1 VLHGVKILAGFF
13 NKIPLC
19 PEGIWWVPTGYH
31 QKGKTN
37 TTRILHLAMNALTNY
52 TKKSSQIFT
61 WMGELWTMRS

>member
-1 VLHGVKILAGFF
+1 VVFLIKFPYTQRVSGGYQ
-13 NKIPLC
+13 P
-19 PEGIWWVPTGYH
+19 GITRR
-31 QKGKTN
+31 KKT